1 MLSLKSVKL
10 DANYLWH
17 LLLIFWPLKSF
28 SFNLWCSL
36 SHFVMLSMLWRYKV
50 HLWWSI
56 SSVSSFRVLSIA
68 WPFLCMQTFLYW
80 KYKPI
85 VSNIH
90 SLINYLLEKGMA
102 NQNSCLENPMNNMK
116 RQKKYDTERWTPQVN
131 RCPICFWRRVEKQLQ
146 KEWRDRAKMKTV
158 LSCGYDWWQK

>member
-102 NQNSCLENPMNNMK
+102 NHSSMEWFWSSPETVWK
-116 RQKKYDTERWTPQVN
+116 GKKKIDTRRWATQGG
-131 RCPICFWRRVEKQLQ
+131 RCPICYWRRAEK
-146 KEWRDRAKMKTV
+146 
-158 LSCGYDWWQK
+158 